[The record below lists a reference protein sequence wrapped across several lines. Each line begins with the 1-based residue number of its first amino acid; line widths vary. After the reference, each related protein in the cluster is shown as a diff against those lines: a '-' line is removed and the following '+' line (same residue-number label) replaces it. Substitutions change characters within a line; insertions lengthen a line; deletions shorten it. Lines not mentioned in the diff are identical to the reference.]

1 MPLILKKIV
10 CGLALSSLNNTLL
23 QFNCIMSNLFICFNF
38 FLHKSDLI
46 DVDNIFDLVHNCI
59 YLKDCVEAEQ
69 IKGFSV
75 FLDC

>member
-1 MPLILKKIV
+1 
-10 CGLALSSLNNTLL
+10 
-23 QFNCIMSNLFICFNF
+23 MSNLFICFNF

-46 DVDNIFDLVHNCI
+46 DVDNIFDFLHNCI